1 MLHLKEVIFKEARV
15 LDSIFLGILH
25 SNPDKLKN
33 LKGRMILLKGLCAEP
48 LSTPS
53 SVRFLWHIGAQR
65 MPAALALK
73 CRFLGHDPR

>member
-53 SVRFLWHIGAQR
+53 SVRFLWHFRCTKNACSTGFKMQIPGA
-65 MPAALALK
+65 
-73 CRFLGHDPR
+73 